1 MTRLTPEGRLIARVE
16 RHQTSLR
23 RRPAVSKRLGF
34 AALSAAAALSLAACG
49 GGGAGSSSDSGG
61 SSQAPK
67 DLTIG
72 VSMPTQTSER
82 WIADGNAV
90 KDQLEKKGYKVEL
103 QYANDDIPTQ
113 SQQVDQMI
121 TEGADVLIIAAIDGT
136 ALSSQLQAAA
146 DANIPVIAYD
156 RLIRDSENVDFY
168 VSFDNYKV
176 GVAQATALLRG
187 LGVVDEN
194 GDKTDEKGPFNI
206 ELFAGSLDDNNA
218 HFFFNG
224 AMDTLKD
231 YIDDGTLVVKS
242 GQTDIEQVAILR
254 WQQETAQ
261 KRMEDLLTSSYNDGS
276 AVNGVLS
283 PYDGLSRG
291 IITALQNA
299 GYGPKTDSSPKPM
312 PIVTGQDAEIASV
325 KLINDGVQSS
335 TIFKDT
341 RLLAE
346 QAVSAA
352 EAFLKG
358 DKPEANDTETY
369 DNGVKVVPSYLLPV
383 VTVFKDDIQ
392 KELIDSGYWTA
403 DEVAAG
409 QAK

>member
-1 MTRLTPEGRLIARVE
+1 M
-16 RHQTSLR
+16 Q
-23 RRPAVSKRLGF
+23 VSKKLRLSAVG
-34 AALSAAAALSLAACG
+34 AALALGLVACG
-49 GGGAGSSSDSGG
+49 GSGAGGGSSSGDNSNP
-61 SSQAPK
+61 S
-67 DLTIG
+67 DVTIG

-82 WIADGNAV
+82 WIADGNNV
-90 KDQLEKKGYKVEL
+90 KKQLEDKGYKVDL

-113 SQQVDQMI
+113 SQQIDQMI
-121 TEGADVLIIAAIDGT
+121 TKGEKLLIVAAIDGT

-146 DANIPVIAYD
+146 DAGIKVISYD
-156 RLIRDSENVDFY
+156 RLIRDTPNVDFY

-176 GVAQATALLRG
+176 GVAQATALLVG
-187 LGVVDEN
+187 LGVLNKD
-194 GDKTDEKGPFNI
+194 GSPGSAQGPFNI

-224 AMDTLKD
+224 AMDTLKQ
-231 YIDDGTLVVKS
+231 YIDKGTLVVKS
-242 GQTDIEQVAILR
+242 GQNQIEQVAILR

-261 KRMEDLLTSSYNDGS
+261 KRMEDLLTSAYSDGTK
-276 AVNGVLS
+276 VQGVLS

-299 GYGPKTDSSPKPM
+299 GYGPTTTSQPTPM

-325 KLINDGVQSS
+325 KLISDGVQSS

-346 QAVSAA
+346 QAVTAA
-352 EAFLKG
+352 VAFLEG
-358 DKPEANDTETY
+358 NEPEANDTETY

-383 VTVFKDDIQ
+383 VTVYKDDIQ
-392 KELIDSGYWTA
+392 KELIDSGYYTA
-403 DEVAAG
+403 DEVAKG
-409 QAK
+409 QTD